1 MSVAEELLLSE
12 WRTADR
18 QARLLEQSIAVAWLA
33 VLDGNGEPPPP
44 EQIAAVHRMREV
56 ANDLFNV
63 AMTEMASRA
72 AELRPTQEG

>member
-18 QARLLEQSIAVAWLA
+18 QARLLEHSIAVAWMA
-33 VLDGNGEPPPP
+33 VLDGTGEPPPP
-44 EQIAAVHRMREV
+44 EEIAAVHRLREV
-56 ANDLFNV
+56 ANDLFKV
-63 AMTEMASRA
+63 AMTEMAARP